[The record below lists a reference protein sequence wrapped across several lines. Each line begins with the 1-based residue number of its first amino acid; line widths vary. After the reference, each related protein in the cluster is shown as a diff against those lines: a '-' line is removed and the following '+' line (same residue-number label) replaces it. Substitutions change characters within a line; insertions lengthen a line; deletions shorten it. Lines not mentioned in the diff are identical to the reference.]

1 MSSTVPR
8 PCSCDRTASRRY
20 GTSRRLTMNPG
31 LSGAVIGS
39 LPSDCAKANTV
50 RYVSSL
56 VVRPRMTST
65 SFISGTGLKKCS
77 PANRS
82 GRLVFAASSVMHRD
96 EVFEHR
102 MVCSATTASSAANVR
117 AFSSMF
123 SMIASIIRSAFS
135 RSSNFVV
142 PDRLARVLSRASAV
156 TLPFSTPSFRNF

>member
-1 MSSTVPR
+1 
-8 PCSCDRTASRRY
+8 
-20 GTSRRLTMNPG
+20 MNPG

-82 GRLVFAASSVMHRD
+82 GRLVFAASSVMHSD
-96 EVFEHR
+96 EVFEQR
-102 MVCSATTASSAANVR
+102 MVVLGDDRFECREGPCLLVD
-117 AFSSMF
+117 
-123 SMIASIIRSAFS
+123 
-135 RSSNFVV
+135 VLD
-142 PDRLARVLSRASAV
+142 DRLDDQVRS
-156 TLPFSTPSFRNF
+156 P